1 MAKYSFNILVK
12 VNDYWLLLI
21 GQNDKAQLSNIS
33 QFQYSDKNPIQVQE
47 IPCDH
52 HYFNLMR

>member
-1 MAKYSFNILVK
+1 MII
-12 VNDYWLLLI
+12 DCLI
-21 GQNDKAQLSNIS
+21 GQLLENDKVQLSNIS

-52 HYFNLMR
+52 HYFNFMK